1 MVVDERYTHRVGAG
15 KLTGLKR
22 SGNFDGEAREWFEFR
37 GVPFVPR
44 LERFQYPVYLD
55 PFQWGDVLDAT
66 GTDFL
71 SLDVLFDSNSQ
82 TLF

>member
-22 SGNFDGEAREWFEFR
+22 TGSFDGQEREWFEFR
-37 GVPFVPR
+37 GVPFVPK
-44 LERFQYPVYLD
+44 LERFEYPVYLD

-66 GTDFL
+66 GTDVFSSSILISCNSRNFL
-71 SLDVLFDSNSQ
+71 
-82 TLF
+82 